1 MWNYLFYIAY
11 IQIKDRNEF
20 NGTES
25 YVFEQIERDEIK
37 WFPVDKALCI
47 VENEENQQ
55 EIQV

>member
-25 YVFEQIERDEIK
+25 YVFELIERDEIK

-55 EIQV
+55 EI